1 LGIEPENRGVQSAKD
16 RAGSQGGVGRD
27 EFFGA
32 NTGCNDLTE
41 ALFVPVA
48 LCEQAFL
55 QVVRDGV
62 GHQMGSGAF
71 YFIKN
76 TMEMKRDY

>member
-32 NTGCNDLTE
+32 NTGSNYLTE
-41 ALFVPVA
+41 TLFVAVA
-48 LCEQAFL
+48 LCEQTLL
-55 QVVRDGV
+55 QIMRDGV
-62 GHQMGSGAF
+62 GHQMGGGAF